1 MNNWTYKEKYWL
13 QFLLI
18 VTLLFGSGGVLAQE
32 ICQSIP
38 TALET
43 MVKADQELREEVGLN
58 QILSDSL
65 QSKMQD
71 LNKQNAETL
80 KKIVKQCGW
89 PTRKNY
95 NGIVATQA
103 WLIVQHADHDLEF
116 QKEVIEILKVQV
128 KKGDGGAR
136 ELAYLTDRVNVS
148 EGKLQTYGTQFMVL
162 ESGKVVLPEKDQ
174 LNKKYL
180 NKKRKEIGL
189 ESIESILKRE
199 NRTINGAVVQKP
211 NTTI

>member
-1 MNNWTYKEKYWL
+1 
-13 QFLLI
+13 
-18 VTLLFGSGGVLAQE
+18 
-32 ICQSIP
+32 
-38 TALET
+38 
-43 MVKADQELREEVGLN
+43 
-58 QILSDSL
+58 
-65 QSKMQD
+65 
-71 LNKQNAETL
+71 
-80 KKIVKQCGW
+80 
-89 PTRKNY
+89 
-95 NGIVATQA
+95 
-103 WLIVQHADHDLEF
+103 LEF

-199 NRTINGAVVQKP
+199 NRSINGAVVQKP